1 MRENAPDAQIHFWFS
16 PWNIAMLSR
25 NSEEIVATLKSFF
38 IDIFLQEFKIR
49 DVKMVDNG
57 YKLFQSPGSKPENGV
72 SDIIAICFVEDE
84 VEVEKPSDRILK
96 IKVAISDEIWEVVSC
111 YYPEVERPTADTD
124 EFYELLD

>member
-1 MRENAPDAQIHFWFS
+1 MRRNDLDAQIHFWFS
-16 PWNIAMLSR
+16 PGDIAMLSQ

-38 IDIFLQEFKIR
+38 IDIFLLEFKIR

-57 YKLFQSPGSKPENGV
+57 YKLFQSQGSKPENGV
-72 SDIIAICFVEDE
+72 GDIAAICFVEDE

-96 IKVAISDEIWEVVSC
+96 INVAVTDEIWEVVSC

-124 EFYELLD
+124 EFYEFLD